1 MNVFE
6 ISNYKDVIKYKV
18 GLLKK
23 VNPKYTFDSLANAID
38 VHKPYLS
45 RVLNQKGDLNSD
57 QIYKCSR
64 HLKFSDLEKQYFGL
78 VYEENISTLPDR
90 KSMLIHEMD
99 KIRRKALKSDV
110 LYPDSSQ
117 DIERSENYFLD
128 PYHALVHMHLLIPK
142 YKSNT
147 DLIATKLNLTKSKAN
162 EYIEAL
168 HDMKII
174 DKTGNEIKIIK
185 EFVRLPDSS
194 HLITSFRNLS
204 KLKALEKITQ
214 LPSEDYLSMHIFFV
228 ADNSGKQKIQ
238 KLFLDFLNDAKKIA
252 DKSTPE
258 DVYQMNFDLLKWS

>member
-1 MNVFE
+1 MSVFE
-6 ISNYKDVIKYKV
+6 ISSYKDIIKYKV

-23 VNPKYTFDSLANAID
+23 VNFKYTFDSLAKAID

-45 RVLNQKGDLNSD
+45 RVLNQKGDLSSD

-64 HLKFSDLEKQYFGL
+64 YLKFSDLEKQYFAL

-90 KSMLIHEMD
+90 KSMLTNEMD

-110 LYPDSSQ
+110 LYPETPQ
-117 DIERSENYFLD
+117 DIERPENYFLD

-142 YKSNT
+142 YKNNT
-147 DLIATKLNLTKSKAN
+147 DLIAAKLNLSKPKVN
-162 EYIEAL
+162 EYVEAL
-168 HDMKII
+168 HDMQII
-174 DKTGNEIKIIK
+174 NKTGSEIKIMK

-194 HLITSFRNLS
+194 HLMTSFRNLS

-214 LPSEDYLSMHIFFV
+214 LPNEDYLSMHVFFV

-238 KLFLDFLNDAKKIA
+238 KLFLDFLNEAKKIA
-252 DKSTPE
+252 DKSKCE
-258 DVYQMNFDLLKWS
+258 DVYQLNFDLLKWS